1 MDGADMN
8 ACEARWFLFGA
19 DERKPDARIRL
30 FCFHYAGSGGSIFRH
45 WGEALPDDV
54 ELVAVQMPG
63 RENRLNEPLLYSM
76 DEAVPPLVDALAPLL
91 DRPFAFF
98 GHSTGALIGFE
109 VARVLRARGYPQPR
123 LLIASAQNAPDV
135 KPEVIRHRLSDAEF
149 VEVLRGCNG
158 TPDAILQDPALLEL
172 LLPRIRADGAVFE
185 TYRYERQAP
194 LDCRI
199 VVFHGAA
206 DALVHDAGLAR
217 WAGETQH
224 SFAWYRFA
232 GDHFFIHDEE
242 ASVLDHI
249 NRELE
254 PLLSDASSTL
264 IG

>member
-54 ELVAVQMPG
+54 ELVAAQMPG

-224 SFAWYRFA
+224 SFARYRFA